1 MGLLDNGKDASGE
14 TPFRLVYGSEAI
26 ISAKVGLISYK
37 MGNYEKSRNDE
48 AMHLQ
53 LDLVDKVRAIFE
65 QGLAR
70 YQNLMAKHYNSKV
83 RHRDF
88 QVGDLVLR
96 KVMRDTKDTS

>member
-1 MGLLDNGKDASGE
+1 MA
-14 TPFRLVYGSEAI
+14 YGSEAI
-26 ISAKVGLISYK
+26 ISIEERLTSYRV
-37 MGNYEKSRNDE
+37 GNYDESRNDE
-48 AMHLQ
+48 AIRLQ

-70 YQNLMAKHYNSKV
+70 YHNLMAKHYNSKV

-96 KVMRDTKDTS
+96 KVMCDIKDTS